1 MLPEAGGSMLR
12 TAPVTTILP
21 VVDAERARDFYEHR
35 LGLSYIGQSGDG
47 KHLFAIG
54 SGTLALLQKIE
65 GTKAEHTALS
75 FEVRDT
81 ADTVRELSDRGVV
94 FEDYDFP
101 GLKTVNKVCVLGS
114 EKAAWFKD
122 TEGNILCVHQ
132 VMR

>member
-1 MLPEAGGSMLR
+1 MLS

-21 VVDAERARDFYEHR
+21 VIEAERARDFYEHT
-35 LGLSYIGQSGDG
+35 LGLPYAGQSGDG
-47 KHLFAIG
+47 KHLFSIAG
-54 SGTLALLQKIE
+54 GTLALLPKPE

-75 FEVRDT
+75 FEVPDT
-81 ADTVRELSDRGVV
+81 ARAVEELTDRGVV
-94 FEDYDFP
+94 FEDYDYP

-132 VMR
+132 VIG